1 MLNEPQWLTD
11 LKSWEPTSD
20 EKLPTWGERDDNVSM
35 ESPITRPELDAKL
48 ETIEARMD
56 GRLLRMEAIAE
67 RISEDVRETRSDI
80 KTLKT
85 TVITTAI
92 IAALTIVF
100 GIAGFNAM
108 LTSNM
113 LTAFQAGQQTSQQ
126 K

>member
-1 MLNEPQWLTD
+1 MPGRPADEGAASFLEI
-11 LKSWEPTSD
+11 
-20 EKLPTWGERDDNVSM
+20 EKLLDKPHNADMTE
-35 ESPITRPELDAKL
+35 PLTRPELDAKL
-48 ETIEARMD
+48 ETIEAKMD

-67 RISEDVRETRSDI
+67 RISEDVRETRRDI

-113 LTAFQAGQQTSQQ
+113 LSAFQTGQQVSQQ

>member
-1 MLNEPQWLTD
+1 
-11 LKSWEPTSD
+11 
-20 EKLPTWGERDDNVSM
+20 M
-35 ESPITRPELDAKL
+35 ETPITRPELDAKL